1 MSGTESNQGN
11 GVKMVFNTVER
22 VLVSNTVRIPH
33 LGKEMPLR
41 AVYRHNRG
49 VVEIKGEKE

>member
-11 GVKMVFNTVER
+11 GAKMVFNMVES
-22 VLVSNTVRIPH
+22 VLVSNNVRIPH

-41 AVYRHNRG
+41 GVYGQNRG
-49 VVEIKGEKE
+49 VVETQGER

>member
-11 GVKMVFNTVER
+11 GAKMVFNMVES
-22 VLVSNTVRIPH
+22 VLVSNNVRIPH

-41 AVYRHNRG
+41 GVYEQNRG
-49 VVEIKGEKE
+49 VVETQGKGK